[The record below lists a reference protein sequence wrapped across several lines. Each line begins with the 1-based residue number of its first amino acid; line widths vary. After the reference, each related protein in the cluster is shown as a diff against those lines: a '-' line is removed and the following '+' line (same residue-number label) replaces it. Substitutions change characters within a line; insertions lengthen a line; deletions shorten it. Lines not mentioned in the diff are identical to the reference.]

1 MPNAPRLFPLTVAMG
16 VLVWIIATSDRNHVL
31 VKEWLGEAYDSQA
44 EHFLR
49 GDVGVDAGAISS
61 EAMIV
66 NGKVRMYFGPFPAF
80 VRIPLNS
87 IYPSGRGGWSRVS
100 GFFAAT
106 IGLFAFSGLIANSL
120 LWGRSWELYVSFY
133 RVERI
138 IFSVGLR
145 SRSSLSS
152 FVSYRILL
160 WLSVTPLTHTRF

>member
-16 VLVWIIATSDRNHVL
+16 VLVWIIATSGGNHVL

-49 GDVGVDAGAISS
+49 GDVGVNAGAISS

-87 IYPSGRGGWSRVS
+87 IYPSGRGS
-100 GFFAAT
+100 A
-106 IGLFAFSGLIANSL
+106 LAFPAS
-120 LWGRSWELYVSFY
+120 
-133 RVERI
+133 
-138 IFSVGLR
+138 
-145 SRSSLSS
+145 
-152 FVSYRILL
+152 
-160 WLSVTPLTHTRF
+160 